1 MMFKKTV
8 LAAGLLTLLASS
20 AYAEQKFYFRY
31 VAGGKT
37 INVSQP
43 ELPVEPEIPQPEKKG
58 VLNISNG
65 YLSHSD
71 YNGNGIIDT
80 GDHVSVQWTLRNTG
94 MGEIRGIATAAI
106 FNIEDRALGYISWSG
121 ASTSL
126 SCANNLAPGASMTC
140 STSMVVTDGIMPSNR
155 SDAYFTAQFSM
166 SMPEN
171 VDEITGNSTIQE
183 GIPLGSELL
192 LELKGS
198 PSVVGSP
205 QYLFSESAIG
215 ISFQLQADSPEPFL
229 DYAVKVKI
237 PELDDEINA
246 NCFYMNIPNN
256 FTAMCNATLP
266 INFLHK
272 ETIYEGLPD
281 NYQLSY
287 EIIQTKMA
295 GFPTNKTIAEGALIE
310 GPLRYGSKL
319 PEISSFSVTAPATLD
334 GNFEISAVIKNNSS
348 DYLRGWEFDID
359 IGLDVKLK
367 NICPDIVN
375 FTPNQTVTC
384 STSMKLTQ
392 AQQNTI
398 KSFFNSGN
406 STTLNY
412 SVMLGKENGSES
424 GVTTGPYGSID
435 ISW

>member
-1 MMFKKTV
+1 MMIKKTV
-8 LAAGLLTLLASS
+8 LAAGLMSMLATS
-20 AYAEQKFYFRY
+20 AYAEPKFYFRY
-31 VAGGKT
+31 ASGSTT

-43 ELPVEPEIPQPEKKG
+43 ENPVEPEMPQPEKKG

-71 YNGNGIIDT
+71 YNGNGIIDA

-94 MGEIRGIATAAI
+94 KGEIRGIATEAI

-140 STSMVVTDGIMPSNR
+140 STSMVVTDGILPSNR
-155 SDAYFTAQFSM
+155 ADTYFTAQLSM
-166 SMPEN
+166 SMPDN
-171 VDEITGNSTIQE
+171 VDEITGNSTLQE

-198 PSVVGSP
+198 PSVAGSP

-215 ISFQLQADSPEPFL
+215 ISFQLQADSREPFL

-272 ETIYEGLPD
+272 AAIYEGSPD
-281 NYQLSY
+281 RYQLSY
-287 EIIQTKMA
+287 EIIQTRMA
-295 GFPTNKTIAEGALIE
+295 GFPTYKTIAKGVLVEGLL
-310 GPLRYGSKL
+310 PYGSKQ
-319 PEISSFSVTAPATLD
+319 PELTSFSLTALATLD
-334 GNFEISAVIKNNSS
+334 GDFEISAVIRNNSS

-359 IGLDVKLK
+359 VGLDVKIK
-367 NICPDIVN
+367 NICPDYVN
-375 FTPNQTVTC
+375 FIPNQTVTC
-384 STSMKLTQ
+384 TTTVKLAQ

-424 GVTTGPYGSID
+424 GVTTGPYGNFE